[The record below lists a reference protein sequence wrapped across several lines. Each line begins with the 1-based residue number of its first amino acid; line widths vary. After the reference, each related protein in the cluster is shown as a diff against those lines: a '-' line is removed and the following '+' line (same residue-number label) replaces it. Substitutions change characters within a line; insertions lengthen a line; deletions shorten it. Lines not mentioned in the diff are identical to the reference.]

1 MEPHESIEDDPNDK
15 HDPFKTRCALL
26 ISVLALFLAVASLGG
41 SNAGKDAMMHNIL
54 ASNAYN
60 FFQAKNVR
68 QTAYKIAADDLE
80 GQLKA
85 AAIEPDRKAFME
97 KKLADYR
104 KLIERY
110 ESEPDTKEGKKELL
124 LTAREHD
131 LARDTAVRQ
140 DPWFDYAEALLQI
153 GIVLASV
160 AIITLRKSLALAA
173 GALGLVGMLFTVNG
187 FLLLVG

>member
-1 MEPHESIEDDPNDK
+1 MEPHEAIEEDTTDK
-15 HDPFKTRCALL
+15 NDPFKTRCALL
-26 ISVLALFLAVASLGG
+26 ISVLALFLAIASLGG

-80 GQLKA
+80 AQLKA
-85 AAIEPDRKAFME
+85 TTLEPEKRAFLE
-97 KKLADYR
+97 KKLAEYR

-124 LTAREHD
+124 ATAREHD

-160 AIITLRKSLALAA
+160 AIITLRKALMAAA
-173 GALGLVGMLFTVNG
+173 GALGLAGMLFTLNG
-187 FLLLVG
+187 FLLIVG

>member
-1 MEPHESIEDDPNDK
+1 MEPHEAIEDDAGEK
-15 HDPFKTRCALL
+15 SDPFKTRCALL
-26 ISVLALFLAVASLGG
+26 ISVLALFLAIASLGG

-60 FFQAKNVR
+60 FFQAKNMR
-68 QTAYKIAADDLE
+68 QTAYRIAADDLE
-80 GQLKA
+80 AQLKSA
-85 AAIEPDRKAFME
+85 TLEPEKKSFLE
-97 KKLADYR
+97 KKLAEYR
-104 KLIERY
+104 ALIERY

-124 LTAREHD
+124 ATAREHD

-160 AIITLRKSLALAA
+160 AIITLRKALMAAA
-173 GALGLVGMLFTVNG
+173 GALGLAGMLFTLNG